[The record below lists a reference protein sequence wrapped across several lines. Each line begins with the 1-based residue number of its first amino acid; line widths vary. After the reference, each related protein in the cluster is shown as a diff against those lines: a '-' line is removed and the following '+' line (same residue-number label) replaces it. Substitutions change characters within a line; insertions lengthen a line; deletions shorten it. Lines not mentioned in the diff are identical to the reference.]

1 VSQHEKFEAAW
12 SAEYPLHSTTAFKRS
27 GFNPAAYANT
37 RVQDGLLM
45 WQASH
50 RAALEEAAN
59 HITRGVDDVKQ
70 NGWIDAANERL
81 RCADAIRAL
90 AKDANNG

>member
-1 VSQHEKFEAAW
+1 VSGRKKFDQWCHEE
-12 SAEYPLHSTTAFKRS
+12 
-27 GFNPAAYANT
+27 
-37 RVQDGLLM
+37 GLTDSLAKM
-45 WQASH
+45 IALRAWQASR

-59 HITRGVDDVKQ
+59 HITRGIDGVKQ

-90 AKDANNG
+90 AKETNNG